1 MLKAKS
7 SKDKVFAEI
16 QTLKTQKR
24 LIENKIYKSR
34 RNSSKGITFPL
45 KIDIT
50 VSQMNIKDSI
60 LLKSDTENDL
70 LEISYRIDNG
80 RDYYESQRV
89 PLQNTIK
96 WNDIFRFDIMND
108 NQMLFIQVILIEKN
122 TGGMKVADTFDIRA
136 NEIATGI
143 IKKR

>member
-45 KIDIT
+45 KIDIS
-50 VSQMNIKDSI
+50 VSQMNIKDSV
-60 LLKSDTENDL
+60 LLKSDAENDL

>member
-1 MLKAKS
+1 MKAKS

-60 LLKSDTENDL
+60 LLKSDAENDL

>member
-1 MLKAKS
+1 MKAKS

-45 KIDIT
+45 KIDIS
-50 VSQMNIKDSI
+50 VSQMNIKDSV
-60 LLKSDTENDL
+60 LLKSDVENDL

-108 NQMLFIQVILIEKN
+108 NQMLFIQVILIEKS

-136 NEIATGI
+136 NEIVTGI

>member
-45 KIDIT
+45 KIDIS
-50 VSQMNIKDSI
+50 VSQMNIKDSV
-60 LLKSDTENDL
+60 LLKSDVENDL

-108 NQMLFIQVILIEKN
+108 NQMLFIQVILIEKS

>member
-1 MLKAKS
+1 MKAKS

-45 KIDIT
+45 KIDIS
-50 VSQMNIKDSI
+50 VSQMNIKDSV
-60 LLKSDTENDL
+60 LLKSDVENDL

-108 NQMLFIQVILIEKN
+108 NQMLFIQVILIEKS

>member
-1 MLKAKS
+1 MLKTKS

-45 KIDIT
+45 KIDIS
-50 VSQMNIKDSI
+50 VSQMNIKDSV
-60 LLKSDTENDL
+60 LLKSDAENDL